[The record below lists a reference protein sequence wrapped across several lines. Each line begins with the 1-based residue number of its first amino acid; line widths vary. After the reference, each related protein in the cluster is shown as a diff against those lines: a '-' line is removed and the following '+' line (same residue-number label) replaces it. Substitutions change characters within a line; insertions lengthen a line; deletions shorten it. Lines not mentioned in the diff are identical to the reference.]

1 MGKVTSEN
9 FLDYTHTHTH
19 TQELAKVDL
28 LKINEEEI
36 NKDTDM
42 ISVVKKKKKNYLI
55 LKKFRVDIRKNGKA
69 LT

>member
-42 ISVVKKKKKNYLI
+42 ISVVKKKKELFD
-55 LKKFRVDIRKNGKA
+55 LKKIQSGH
-69 LT
+69 

>member
-1 MGKVTSEN
+1 MKITSED
-9 FLDYTHTHTH
+9 FSDYTHTHTHTH

-36 NKDTDM
+36 NKDTDT
-42 ISVVKKKKKNYLI
+42 ISRVKKKELFDI
-55 LKKFRVDIRKNGKA
+55 KKFREDIRKNGKA

>member
-1 MGKVTSEN
+1 MTNIAKVVGFHKIGESN
-9 FLDYTHTHTH
+9 IRKLLGLHTHTH

-42 ISVVKKKKKNYLI
+42 ISMIKKKELFD
-55 LKKFRVDIRKNGKA
+55 LKKIQI
-69 LT
+69 

>member
-9 FLDYTHTHTH
+9 FLDYTHTH

-42 ISVVKKKKKNYLI
+42 ISMIKKKNYLI
-55 LKKFRVDIRKNGKA
+55 
-69 LT
+69 